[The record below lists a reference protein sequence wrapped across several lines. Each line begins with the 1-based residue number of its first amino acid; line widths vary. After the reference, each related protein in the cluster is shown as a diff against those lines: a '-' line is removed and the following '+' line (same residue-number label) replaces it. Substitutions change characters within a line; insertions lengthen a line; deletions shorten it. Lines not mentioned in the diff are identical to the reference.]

1 MRLHRRARAAA
12 SIASKPREQAPCAR
26 TGDVYYLADPR
37 DWEEAFHLPISS
49 AFLPK
54 AFNTIVNDEGE
65 VPKSAVRDLL
75 ILTDD
80 APMDDE
86 TLEGFMPLN
95 SAAEGEFVGFFDF
108 VRMSVGMSSTADSVS
123 LTNRG

>member
-1 MRLHRRARAAA
+1 VPSLGGDAGQTQWSAPY
-12 SIASKPREQAPCAR
+12 SQAELM
-26 TGDVYYLADPR
+26 DLADETGVSLER
-37 DWEEAFHLPISS
+37 VLELYELFADLASTS
-49 AFLPK
+49 G
-54 AFNTIVNDEGE
+54 VNDEGE